1 MFKYNNL
8 GPVYLYKY
16 KRDEHNIIEQV
27 GDLIVTGKRWNVYNK
42 YEQYDRKAEIKIK
55 NDAGKVM
62 KIFVVSSLEGEV
74 FNNMVWIHEP
84 DIKKAAKILM
94 KYEEDIIRDLN
105 LKIGIHEEVRDYLYR
120 MYGRNDAW
128 KV

>member
-27 GDLIVTGKRWNVYNK
+27 GDLIVTDRRWLVYDK
-42 YEQYDRKAEIKIK
+42 YEQYDREAEIEIK
-55 NDAGKVM
+55 NDAGKVK

-74 FNNMVWIHEP
+74 FNNMVWLHES
-84 DIKKAAKILM
+84 DVQHASEILM
-94 KYEEDIIRDLN
+94 KHEEEIIRELN
-105 LKIGIHEEVRDYLYR
+105 LKIGMHEEARDYLYR
-120 MYGRNDAW
+120 MYGRNDTW

>member
-1 MFKYNNL
+1 MFKHNNL

-27 GDLIVTGKRWNVYNK
+27 GDLIVTDRRWLVYDR
-42 YEQYDRKAEIKIK
+42 YEQYDRKAEIEIK
-55 NDAGKVM
+55 NDAGKV
-62 KIFVVSSLEGEV
+62 KKVYVVSRLEGEV
-74 FNNMVWIHEP
+74 FNNMVWLYES
-84 DIKKAAKILM
+84 DVQRASEILM
-94 KYEEDIIRDLN
+94 KHEEDIIRDLN
-105 LKIGIHEEVRDYLYR
+105 MKIVIHEEARDYLYR

>member
-27 GDLIVTGKRWNVYNK
+27 GDLIVTDRRWLVYDK
-42 YEQYDRKAEIKIK
+42 YEQYDRKAEIEIK
-55 NDAGKVM
+55 NDAGKVK

-74 FNNMVWIHEP
+74 FNNMVWLHES
-84 DIKKAAKILM
+84 DVQHASEILT
-94 KYEEDIIRDLN
+94 KHEEQIIRELN
-105 LKIGIHEEVRDYLYR
+105 LKIGMHEEARDYLYR
-120 MYGRNDAW
+120 MYGRNDTW